1 MLSRY
6 KSNIDKTTVRSPL
19 PGDYGWIVQVHGQ
32 YYAEKFG
39 WYEDFECIVAK
50 IMVEYLDSLKSN
62 RQACYIAEQNGLPVG
77 CIMLMEDSQD
87 LGKVRVL
94 FVSDSARRQGIGW
107 LLINA
112 LLEKAQEIGYR
123 KLSLWTTNN
132 QIEARELYRK
142 AGFSL
147 VSESPNTTFAKGS
160 VDEKWEK
167 AL

>member
-1 MLSRY
+1 MLPKCKLNTQKVTIRAPS
-6 KSNIDKTTVRSPL
+6 
-19 PGDYGWIVQVHGQ
+19 PGDYGWIIQVHGQ

-50 IMVEYLDSLKSN
+50 IMVDYLRSMASI

-77 CIMLMEDSQD
+77 CIMLMEDSRVE
-87 LGKVRVL
+87 GKVRVL
-94 FVSDSARRQGIGW
+94 FVSDKVRGQGVGS
-107 LLINA
+107 LLVNA
-112 LLEKAQEIGYR
+112 LLEKAKEIGYG

-142 AGFSL
+142 VGFSL

-160 VDEKWEK
+160 VDEKWERV
-167 AL
+167 L